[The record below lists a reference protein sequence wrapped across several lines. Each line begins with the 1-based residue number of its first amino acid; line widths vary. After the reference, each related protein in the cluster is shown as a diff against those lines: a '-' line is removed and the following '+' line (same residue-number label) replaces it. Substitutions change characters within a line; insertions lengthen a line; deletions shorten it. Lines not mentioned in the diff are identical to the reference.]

1 MIFIINDVINRLK
14 KEKGITNAKLADE
27 SGLTLSTIDKITAGI
42 NTNPKLDTLQAICK
56 VLNCTLDDLDD
67 SSKQVGMNINPSEQ
81 AHIIKYR
88 QLNADG
94 QNKVD
99 EYTTDLVD
107 SGKYAV
113 SEQQNVN
120 IRYTDIPVYNELAAA
135 GIGNYLQD
143 STYEMMSFPLD
154 SIPDSAE
161 FGVRISGDSM
171 EPTIKNGCIVWIK
184 PQMSI
189 ENGEIGIFVIN
200 NDAFCKRLHIDYDK
214 EIVELISDNP
224 DYRPIVVTKNDN
236 LFTMGK
242 VLGASA
248 KSAPVTDFKPVNKG
262 RVIRGRAVAFGGATM
277 ETELNEQQSMEV
289 TKLLKKIKE
298 EKNKKK

>member
-1 MIFIINDVINRLK
+1 
-14 KEKGITNAKLADE
+14 
-27 SGLTLSTIDKITAGI
+27 
-42 NTNPKLDTLQAICK
+42 
-56 VLNCTLDDLDD
+56 
-67 SSKQVGMNINPSEQ
+67 
-81 AHIIKYR
+81 
-88 QLNADG
+88 
-94 QNKVD
+94 
-99 EYTTDLVD
+99 
-107 SGKYAV
+107 
-113 SEQQNVN
+113 
-120 IRYTDIPVYNELAAA
+120 
-135 GIGNYLQD
+135 
-143 STYEMMSFPLD
+143 
-154 SIPDSAE
+154 
-161 FGVRISGDSM
+161 
-171 EPTIKNGCIVWIK
+171 
-184 PQMSI
+184 MSI
-189 ENGEIGIFVIN
+189 ENSEIGIFVLN

>member
-1 MIFIINDVINRLK
+1 MNFAERLK
-14 KEKGITNAKLADE
+14 QARIKRGYTQQQIADEMGITNSTYCGYETGKRQPDVAKIKQLANILNVSGDE
-27 SGLTLSTIDKITAGI
+27 LLGTEFKSDKI
-42 NTNPKLDTLQAICK
+42 
-56 VLNCTLDDLDD
+56 DL
-67 SSKQVGMNINPSEQ
+67 SSSEQ
-81 AHIIKYR
+81 AHITKYR